1 VDPRTSPLAGKTS
14 FYFSF
19 LLLPRDQ
26 RLALETL
33 YRFCWAADDI
43 SDSTLSPEEKQ
54 KKLKSFRQ
62 NLRTCLSGQ
71 ALDPFF
77 REFQGVVSRFRLS
90 RKPLEDI
97 LKGVERDLR
106 PVRFKTFAELLH
118 YALQVAGGP
127 GVASMEIF
135 GFKDSAHRRYAENL
149 GIFLQLVNMLRDLK
163 EDGAAG
169 RQYFPTEDFKKFRLN
184 PLNIQAGDPN
194 WARFVGFQLER
205 AKSFLEK
212 SRAALSPAERRLL
225 PTAEAIAAVYLRLF
239 SKLKNH
245 PDRILKGRTSLT
257 KWEKLWAVGT
267 TLLRLKLGR
276 G

>member
-1 VDPRTSPLAGKTS
+1 
-14 FYFSF
+14 
-19 LLLPRDQ
+19 
-26 RLALETL
+26 
-33 YRFCWAADDI
+33 
-43 SDSTLSPEEKQ
+43 
-54 KKLKSFRQ
+54 
-62 NLRTCLSGQ
+62 
-71 ALDPFF
+71 
-77 REFQGVVSRFRLS
+77 VSRFGLS
-90 RKPLEDI
+90 RKPLEDV

-106 PVRFKTFAELLH
+106 PVRFKTFGELLH
-118 YALQVAGGP
+118 YALQVAGAP

-149 GIFLQLVNMLRDLK
+149 GIFLQLVNMLRDFK

-169 RQYFPTEDFKKFRLN
+169 RQYFPTEDFKRFRLD
-184 PLNIQAGDPN
+184 PSSVEAGDPN

-212 SRAALSPAERRLL
+212 SRASLSPGERRLL

-239 SKLKNH
+239 AKLRKN
-245 PDRILKGRTSLT
+245 PDRILKEKTSLA
-257 KWEKLWAVGT
+257 KWEKLWAVGA